1 MLLGP
6 MSPNAD
12 RAALPRAAQSS
23 AYLNQ
28 AVEALTAA
36 SSAPALYA
44 EIADYYRGSM
54 LESAQQRLSAMNR
67 RLSFLRSA
75 VLFAALSA
83 EAYANEF
90 LEAALPAPDA
100 QALDRLV
107 TPEKLLIGSRLVGVE
122 PPLDRGRLPLQ
133 RLFALF
139 EVRNALVHPRRSGAK
154 SISAY
159 SHNVT
164 EQDKELVG
172 PKSATSY
179 IVAVAELTVL
189 LEPYRPGRSVIGE
202 AAMIVEHRA
211 VLDAHLK
218 VLGDEILVVPEPD
231 APAPVPLLV
240 QMQRRAAKRARRSS
254 AKPKTG
260 Q

>member
-1 MLLGP
+1 VQVAP
-6 MSPNAD
+6 SPATP
-12 RAALPRAAQSS
+12 ALPRAAQSS

-28 AVEALTAA
+28 ALEALTAA

-44 EIADYYRGSM
+44 EIADYYHGSL
-54 LESAQQRLSAMNR
+54 LESSQRRLSAMNR
-67 RLSFLRSA
+67 RLGFLRNA

-90 LEAALPAPDA
+90 LEAALPAQDA

-122 PPLDRGRLPLQ
+122 PPLDRGKLPLQ

-164 EQDKELVG
+164 KQDKELIG
-172 PKSATSY
+172 PKAAASY
-179 IVAVAELTVL
+179 IVAVAELTVR
-189 LEPYRPGRSVIGE
+189 LEPYRPGHSFIGE
-202 AAMIVEHRA
+202 AATIVKHCA
-211 VLDAHLK
+211 VLDAHRKL
-218 VLGDEILVVPEPD
+218 LGDEILVVPDPED
-231 APAPVPLLV
+231 ATPIPLLI
-240 QMQRRAAKRARRSS
+240 QMQRRAAKRAR
-254 AKPKTG
+254 
-260 Q
+260 